1 MRENSRVPASRH
13 SPDDADRPG
22 DQVPAASPAPD
33 QPSPETA
40 GPATAGQAGRDEPA
54 GLPRRVRGGTRQ
66 AGPDQPAGL
75 PQRVR
80 GGNGLRP
87 PIRVERPTF
96 SDSMLEQLRA
106 AVAAEVNGEPED
118 PAPPREPAEHV
129 DLFGTSGPTEA
140 AAGPAPE
147 TAPETGQETAEPP
160 VRPLG
165 AQGAGKALETFAS
178 SSPLKETPELAG
190 AAGDT
195 TQPIPLIARRLGRRG
210 SGIHTSSKPEAE
222 NATAAP
228 AAPETSAAHRP
239 PALSVVQAKRPAKPK
254 AARKAKSGPR
264 KTGTGR
270 AYRVAGLL
278 AVVLIAMG
286 AGAFLFV
293 HYSHRPVASAAISSA
308 DLPLT
313 TRNSAAAWVAGQVAV
328 GDKVACDPVM
338 CRALEKDGVASA
350 RFRVLWPAGADS
362 LAGVTVVVATPAVQS
377 HLGARLDAVDAP
389 GIIARF
395 GSGRRQIVIRVM
407 APHGAA
413 LYKSALAADL
423 SERKSSGQVL
433 ASSPSIH
440 WSAAEQKQLAAG
452 KVDVRLMVAIADLA
466 ASHPVQVLAFG
477 DGGPGAP
484 NAPLRSAELAY
495 SGTTAKNALL
505 DGLATIAI
513 SGPEYQALHTTTV
526 RLRTGQTALLVEFS
540 APSPLGLLDGGS

>member
-1 MRENSRVPASRH
+1 MRENSRVPPSRH

-22 DQVPAASPAPD
+22 DQAPAASPAPD
-33 QPSPETA
+33 EPSPETA
-40 GPATAGQAGRDEPA
+40 GPATAGQTGPDEPA
-54 GLPRRVRGGTRQ
+54 GLPRRVRGGNTQ
-66 AGPDQPAGL
+66 AGPDESAGL
-75 PQRVR
+75 PHRVR
-80 GGNGLRP
+80 GDNGLRP
-87 PIRVERPTF
+87 PTRVEPPTF
-96 SDSMLEQLRA
+96 SDSMLEKLRA

-129 DLFGTSGPTEA
+129 DLFSTSGPAGAT
-140 AAGPAPE
+140 AGPAPE
-147 TAPETGQETAEPP
+147 TAQETAEPP
-160 VRPLG
+160 SRPFD
-165 AQGAGKALETFAS
+165 AQSAGKPLETFVS

-195 TQPIPLIARRLGRRG
+195 TQPIPLIARGLGRRG
-210 SGIHTSSKPEAE
+210 SGIHASSTPEAE
-222 NATAAP
+222 NATAEP
-228 AAPETSAAHRP
+228 AAPETPAADRP

-286 AGAFLFV
+286 TGAFLFV
-293 HYSHRPVASAAISSA
+293 HYSHHPTASAAISSA
-308 DLPLT
+308 DLPLA
-313 TRNSAAAWVAGQVAV
+313 TRNSAAAWVAGQVAA

-338 CRALEKDGVASA
+338 CHALEKDGVAPA
-350 RFRVLWPAGADS
+350 RFRVLWPVGADS

-413 LYKSALAADL
+413 AYSSAFAADL

-433 ASSPSIH
+433 ASSSSIR
-440 WSAAEQKQLAAG
+440 WSAAERKQLAAG
-452 KVDVRLMVAIADLA
+452 RVDVRLMVAIADLA
-466 ASHPVQVLAFG
+466 ASHPVHVVAFG
-477 DGGPGAP
+477 DGGPGTP

-495 SGTTAKNALL
+495 SGTAAKNALL

-513 SGPEYQALHTTTV
+513 SGPEYHALHTTTV
-526 RLRTGQTALLVEFS
+526 RLRTGQTVLLVEFS